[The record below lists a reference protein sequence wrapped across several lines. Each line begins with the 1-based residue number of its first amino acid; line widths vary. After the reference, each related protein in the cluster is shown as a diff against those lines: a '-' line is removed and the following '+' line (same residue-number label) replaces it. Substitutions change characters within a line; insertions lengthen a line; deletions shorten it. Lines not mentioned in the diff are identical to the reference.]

1 MTYIPKYSALDTQ
14 RDSIA
19 PRGYVYI
26 VDDDKAAGNYL
37 AILLTSAGF
46 RTKCFS
52 SGHQFLHEAP
62 SLEPGC
68 LVSDVRMPE
77 MDGITLLKQ
86 LEASKLSFPVVL
98 ITGHG
103 DIKMAVQAITSGAV
117 DFIEK
122 SSDDETI
129 LATVRRAQL
138 QLTKDCESD
147 ELAKIAAKR
156 LSSLSE
162 RELEVLER
170 LIAGMPNKTI
180 ARDLGISSRTVE
192 FHRSHVMT
200 KMQASGISVLVRLA
214 LLAGLKI
221 DP

>member
-1 MTYIPKYSALDTQ
+1 MSANF
-14 RDSIA
+14 A
-19 PRGYVYI
+19 PQDYVYI
-26 VDDDKAAGNYL
+26 GDDDKAAGNYL

-46 RTKCFS
+46 RTKRFS

-86 LEASKLSFPVVL
+86 LKASKLTFPVIL

-103 DIKMAVQAITSGAV
+103 DINMAVQAIASGAV

-129 LATVRRAQL
+129 LA
-138 QLTKDCESD
+138 
-147 ELAKIAAKR
+147 
-156 LSSLSE
+156 
-162 RELEVLER
+162 
-170 LIAGMPNKTI
+170 
-180 ARDLGISSRTVE
+180 
-192 FHRSHVMT
+192 
-200 KMQASGISVLVRLA
+200 
-214 LLAGLKI
+214 
-221 DP
+221 